1 MSGMHYEGN
10 HIIRPPS
17 EARSILLQVTVGC
30 SHNKCIFC
38 PTYKGVRFKVK
49 PDEIILKDLDY
60 AANYYFNVKRL
71 FIMDGDALILPQ
83 KKLVWLLETINKKL
97 PLVERIGIY
106 ANAKAL
112 RRKSLK
118 ELEELKDLKLGII
131 YYGIETGNDDVL
143 KFIKKGT
150 THEELYEQGRKVIEA
165 GIILSCTVLLGI
177 APKEKSYAHAVD
189 TGKLLTK
196 IDPDYVGALTL
207 MIVPGTELY
216 DMVQRGEFEPLNQRE
231 LLIELRNML
240 ESTNM
245 SHGLFSSNH
254 ASNYLPL
261 KVKMPEEKEQALKML
276 DMALKGDIP
285 LREEW
290 MRGL

>member
-38 PTYKGVRFKVK
+38 PTYKGVRFKIK

-60 AANYYFNVKRL
+60 ASNYYFNVKRL

-83 KKLVWLLETINKKL
+83 KKLVWLLKQINKKL
-97 PLVERIGIY
+97 PLLERIGIY
-106 ANAKAL
+106 ANAKAI
-112 RRKSLK
+112 RRKTLEDLK
-118 ELEELKDLKLGII
+118 ELRDLKLGII
-131 YYGIETGNDDVL
+131 YYGIESGNDETL
-143 KFIKKGT
+143 KFVKKGT
-150 THEELYEQGRKVIEA
+150 THQELYEQGRKVIEA
-165 GIILSCTVLLGI
+165 GIKLSCTVLLGI
-177 APKEKSYAHAVD
+177 APNGKSFEHAVD

-196 IDPDYVGALTL
+196 IDPDYVGALTV

-216 DMVQRGEFEPLNQRE
+216 DMVQRGEFKPLNQKE
-231 LLIELRNML
+231 LLVELKNML
-240 ESTNM
+240 EATNM
-245 SHGLFSSNH
+245 THGLFSSNH

-261 KVKMPEEKEQALKML
+261 KVKMPDEKVEALKML
-276 DMALKGDIP
+276 EKALKGDIP

>member
-1 MSGMHYEGN
+1 MRGMHYEGN

-38 PTYKGVRFKVK
+38 PTYKGVRFKIK

-60 AANYYFNVKRL
+60 AANNYFNVRRL

-83 KKLVWLLETINKKL
+83 KKLVWLFEQINKKL
-97 PLVERIGIY
+97 PLLERIGIY
-106 ANAKAL
+106 ANAKAIK
-112 RRKSLK
+112 RKT
-118 ELEELKDLKLGII
+118 LEELKELKNLKLGII
-131 YYGIETGNDDVL
+131 YYGIESGNDETL
-143 KFIKKGT
+143 KFVKKGT
-150 THEELYEQGRKVIEA
+150 NHQELYEQGRKVIEA
-165 GIILSCTVLLGI
+165 GIKLSCTVLLGI
-177 APKEKSYAHAVD
+177 APHGKSYEHAVD

-196 IDPDYVGALTL
+196 IDPDFVGALTV

-216 DMVQRGEFEPLNQRE
+216 DMVKRGEFKPLNQRE
-231 LLIELRNML
+231 LLVELKNML
-240 ESTNM
+240 EATNM
-245 SHGLFSSNH
+245 THGLFSSNH

-276 DMALKGDIP
+276 ELALKGEVP